1 MSKDNDS
8 QANEIMNFAFL
19 VAFANDGT
27 LDDWEIKFMKDLALK
42 DGVIDEAEKAVF
54 RKIFWRLTEDKVS
67 AEAWIEMKKFRAEY
81 DI

>member
-1 MSKDNDS
+1 MAEEQGSRAKD
-8 QANEIMNFAFL
+8 IMNYSFL

-27 LDDWEIKFMKDLALK
+27 LDDGEIRFMKGLALK
-42 DGVIDEAEKAVF
+42 DGVIDEAEKSVF

-67 AEAWIEMKKFRAEY
+67 AEAWIELTKFREEY